1 MKKLNLNCKNFFVGD
16 ILNNYYDTGISD
28 DARIG
33 IIFTHILN
41 DNHQGAKNYLNSEQ
55 NRFLSSDKYEQA
67 ETLLKDTKEGLKLA
81 HYYQLY
87 K

>member
-1 MKKLNLNCKNFFVGD
+1 MT
-16 ILNNYYDTGISD
+16 LNNYYDTGISD

-33 IIFTHILN
+33 IVFTHILN
-41 DNHQGAKNYLNSEQ
+41 DNRQGAKNYLNSEQ
-55 NRFLSSDKYEQA
+55 NRFLYPDKYEQA
-67 ETLLKDTKEGLKLA
+67 EILLKDSEEGLKLA